1 MGAESNA
8 MTFVDILGAVLRL
21 GLVVVAFL
29 LMPLLV
35 GQLEHKAMAH
45 MQARLGPMYA
55 GGFHGWAQLIA
66 DGVKFV
72 QKEHVVPTLADRR
85 VFSMAPA
92 VALVPYLLV
101 LLVIPVGP
109 GWAAINVD
117 IGLFFALA
125 VLSLAVLGTIMAGWS
140 SANKY
145 ALLGGLRTAAQLM
158 AYELP
163 LVLAAASVAMAAG
176 TLSLSGIVTAWQPW
190 WLLWQAPAAVVFFVA
205 GLAELARPPFDMPVA
220 DSEIVL
226 GPFTEYTGLRF
237 AFFLLAEYAGI
248 VVLCALTAV
257 LFLGGWRGPFAN
269 GQLGPVWTLAKVFV
283 LAFVV
288 IWLRVSN
295 PRPRADQLQR
305 LAWQVLVPV
314 TLAQLA
320 LTGVVKV
327 VMS

>member
-1 MGAESNA
+1 MIA
-8 MTFVDILGAVLRL
+8 TILEAALRL
-21 GLVVVAFL
+21 AIVVVAFL

-72 QKEHVVPTLADRR
+72 QKEHVVPTLADRK
-85 VFSMAPA
+85 VFSLAPA

-109 GWAAINVD
+109 GWVAVDLD

-125 VLSLAVLGTIMAGWS
+125 VLSLSVLGSIMAGWS

-145 ALLGGLRTAAQLM
+145 ALLGGLRTVAQLM

-163 LVLAAASVAMAAG
+163 LVLAASSVAMAAG
-176 TLSLSGIVTAWQPW
+176 TLSLSGIVVAWRPW
-190 WLLWQAPAAVVFFVA
+190 WLAWQAAAAVVFFVA

-237 AFFLLAEYAGI
+237 ALFLLAEYAGI

-257 LFLGGWRGPFAN
+257 LFLGGWRGPFGN
-269 GQLGPVWTLAKVFV
+269 DVLGPVWLLAKVFL

-295 PRPRADQLQR
+295 PRLRADQLQR